1 MQPPDDRAATSHA
14 RAAADASDKQCCGAA
29 TAGRTDNARP
39 HAARPAAVAAQAA
52 RLAEQSD
59 QFARHGR
66 TAEAIAT
73 LQSAVALRDAD
84 ASLHQR
90 LGTLLLQ
97 GGRPD
102 AAVASLQSAIALRP
116 EAAASH
122 HALAVALN
130 MCGQVDAA
138 IAACRKAV
146 ALSPRLADA
155 HSRLGNMLHGIGD
168 RAGALQAFEQAA
180 AAARGT
186 TLGRMNQAKALM
198 LMERMGEAEQI
209 LRQAAILD
217 PAAAEARR
225 VLGTLLAEA
234 GQFGEA
240 LTMFEASLAIDPS
253 QVAIYHDMVQC
264 KRIIEGDRP
273 LIERMLARLQGPLS
287 DVQRLRL
294 HFALGKSFD
303 DLGDYAAAIRHFDA
317 ANQIKRRLVPFDG
330 AALARKVDAI
340 IGLFTPEYLAGH
352 AGIGVASAAP
362 LLVIGM
368 PRSGTT
374 LVEQTL
380 SSHRTWARRANSI
393 SGDARETRGWP
404 PATRPCHPGSS
415 VNWRPSTLGILARA
429 APARARVTDK
439 LPFNFFWAGLIHLVF
454 PQATFLHCRRH
465 PIDTCLSIYF
475 THFAQRTEFAARRE
489 DLVFCFR
496 QYERLVAHWR
506 SVLPAD
512 RLLDIDYATLITERN
527 VSTRRLLEGAGLPW
541 SDACL
546 HPEQNPRF
554 VRTATVW
561 QARQPVYTSSLDR
574 HRQYNSWLGALRDL
588 DPALAESAAQ

>member
-1 MQPPDDRAATSHA
+1 M
-14 RAAADASDKQCCGAA
+14 
-29 TAGRTDNARP
+29 
-39 HAARPAAVAAQAA
+39 
-52 RLAEQSD
+52 
-59 QFARHGR
+59 
-66 TAEAIAT
+66 
-73 LQSAVALRDAD
+73 
-84 ASLHQR
+84 
-90 LGTLLLQ
+90 
-97 GGRPD
+97 
-102 AAVASLQSAIALRP
+102 ASLQSAIALRP

-374 LVEQTL
+374 LVEQIL
-380 SSHRTWARRANSI
+380 SSHPDVGAAGELDFWGRQ
-393 SGDARETRGWP
+393 GDAWLASGHP
-404 PATRPCHPGSS
+404 PLSS
-415 VNWRPSTLGILARA
+415 GFVGELAAEYLGILARA

-489 DLVFCFR
+489 DLVFYFR

-574 HRQYNSWLGALRDL
+574 HRQYDSWLGALRDL
-588 DPALAESAAQ
+588 DPALAEIRGPIRRGRHPGGVPPS